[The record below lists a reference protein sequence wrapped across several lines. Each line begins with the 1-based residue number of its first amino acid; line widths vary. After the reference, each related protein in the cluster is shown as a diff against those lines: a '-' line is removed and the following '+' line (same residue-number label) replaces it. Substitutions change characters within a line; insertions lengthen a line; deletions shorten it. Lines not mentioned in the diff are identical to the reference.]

1 MCWMA
6 GALELD
12 VGELL
17 EREQGLAMLA
27 RVLRDVGRTGVGRI
41 VFVAG
46 EAGVGKT
53 ALVRRFCEQARGS
66 RVLWGGCDPL
76 ATPAPLGSVVEVAQQ
91 LAGSAAALVVAG
103 ARPSEVARALLDDLR
118 RARNA
123 VVVLEDLHWADG
135 GTVDVLGCA
144 VRRVE
149 RVPVLV
155 ICTYRD
161 DELEAA
167 HPLRV
172 MLGRVATARS
182 VERLRLER
190 LSETAVG
197 VLVDRV
203 GRDAKAVYTAT
214 RGNPFFVTE
223 LLAGPEGE
231 LPLTV
236 RDAVLARA
244 SLIDAESRA
253 LLDLVSLVPAEAELW
268 LLEQASES
276 GLDGLGRCIGV
287 GMLEAHGHAVRF
299 RHELARM
306 VLEQELDPAR
316 RVALDRQV
324 LRALEGAGG
333 SPERLVHH
341 AEGAGD
347 NAALLR
353 WAAVAGERSAA
364 LGAHGEAAQHYARAV
379 AVSLASSEGTRAE
392 LLRRCAVEHYLI
404 DQLDRAIMLQRESI
418 ALLRATRDRVR
429 EGDGLRWLSR
439 FLWFGGRGEEAEA
452 VAGEAVAVLEQMAP
466 GPELARAYSNLA
478 QLRMLSYDTGSAIT
492 WSERALEL
500 AERFGVAE
508 VAVHALSNIGT
519 AEVIAGREREGRAK
533 IQASLARAR
542 AAGLDDDV
550 GRAYA
555 NLVTAAVERRQ
566 SALADRFL
574 AEGIAYCA
582 EHDLASYGLYLR
594 AWRARHALNGGRW
607 RAAGEEVSEV
617 LAHPGASPPTQIVAH
632 VVAGLL
638 AARTGD
644 HARARGLLEQANAFA
659 APTGE
664 LQRVAPVAA
673 ARAEAAWLRRELDEV
688 DDATAA
694 AVTLAAKL
702 NQPWALG
709 ELSLWRQR
717 AGLKSPDGDTASP
730 FADELA
736 GDWRHAAA
744 LWTDLGCPYDAA
756 FALAGSDSE
765 PELRRALTELQRLG
779 ARPAAQITAR
789 RLRERGI
796 RAVPRGPHVATRANP
811 GALTSRELEVLAL
824 LAAGLR
830 NGDIARRLVLSTR
843 TVEHHVSAILGKL
856 GVRTR
861 AEAAAAALRLGLDK
875 PA

>member
-1 MCWMA
+1 MA

-17 EREQGLAMLA
+17 EREQGLALLA
-27 RVLRDVGRTGVGRI
+27 RVLRDVGRAGVGRL

-66 RVLWGGCDPL
+66 RVVWSGCDPL

-91 LAGSAAALVVAG
+91 LAGSAAAVMVAG
-103 ARPSEVARALLDDLR
+103 ARPSEVARALLEDLR

-135 GTVDVLGCA
+135 GTVDVLGCV

-155 ICTYRD
+155 VCTYGD

-190 LSETAVG
+190 LSETAGGGGGGGGWRGGGGGGGGGGGRGGGRGG
-197 VLVDRV
+197 V
-203 GRDAKAVYTAT
+203 
-214 RGNPFFVTE
+214 
-223 LLAGPEGE
+223 
-231 LPLTV
+231 
-236 RDAVLARA
+236 
-244 SLIDAESRA
+244 
-253 LLDLVSLVPAEAELW
+253 
-268 LLEQASES
+268 
-276 GLDGLGRCIGV
+276 GRCIGV
-287 GMLEAHGHAVRF
+287 GMLEAHGRAVRF

-306 VLEQELDPAR
+306 VLEQERDPAR
-316 RVALDRQV
+316 RVALDRRV

-341 AEGAGD
+341 AERAGD

-364 LGAHGEAAQHYARAV
+364 LGAHREAAQHYARAV

-404 DQLDRAIMLQRESI
+404 DQLDRAIVLQREWI
-418 ALLRATRDRVR
+418 ALLRATGDRVR

-452 VAGEAVAVLEQMAP
+452 VAGEAVVVLEQMAP

-594 AWRARHALNGGRW
+594 AWRARQALNSGRW
-607 RAAGEEVSEV
+607 HAAGEEVSEV
-617 LAHPGASPPTQIVAH
+617 LAHPEASPPTQIVAH

-664 LQRVAPVAA
+664 LQRLAPVAA
-673 ARAEAAWLRRELDEV
+673 ARAQAAWLRRELDEV

-702 NQPWALG
+702 DQPWALG

-744 LWTDLGCPYDAA
+744 LWTDLGCPYEAA
-756 FALAGSDSE
+756 LALAGSTRARA
-765 PELRRALTELQRLG
+765 RRALTELQRLG

-796 RAVPRGPHVATRANP
+796 RAVPRRPHVAT
-811 GALTSRELEVLAL
+811 GAGAPLA
-824 LAAGLR
+824 R
-830 NGDIARRLVLSTR
+830 
-843 TVEHHVSAILGKL
+843 
-856 GVRTR
+856 
-861 AEAAAAALRLGLDK
+861 
-875 PA
+875 

>member
-1 MCWMA
+1 MPKRC
-6 GALELD
+6 
-12 VGELL
+12 
-17 EREQGLAMLA
+17 
-27 RVLRDVGRTGVGRI
+27 
-41 VFVAG
+41 
-46 EAGVGKT
+46 
-53 ALVRRFCEQARGS
+53 
-66 RVLWGGCDPL
+66 
-76 ATPAPLGSVVEVAQQ
+76 
-91 LAGSAAALVVAG
+91 
-103 ARPSEVARALLDDLR
+103 
-118 RARNA
+118 
-123 VVVLEDLHWADG
+123 
-135 GTVDVLGCA
+135 
-144 VRRVE
+144 
-149 RVPVLV
+149 
-155 ICTYRD
+155 
-161 DELEAA
+161 
-167 HPLRV
+167 
-172 MLGRVATARS
+172 
-182 VERLRLER
+182 
-190 LSETAVG
+190 
-197 VLVDRV
+197 
-203 GRDAKAVYTAT
+203 YTAT

-316 RVALDRQV
+316 RVALNRRV

-341 AEGAGD
+341 AERAGD

-353 WAAVAGERSAA
+353 WAVVAGERSAA
-364 LGAHGEAAQHYARAV
+364 LGAHREAAQHYARAV

-404 DQLDRAIMLQRESI
+404 DQLDRAIALQRESI
-418 ALLRATRDRVR
+418 ALLRAIGDRVR

-533 IQASLARAR
+533 IQASLARAQ

-555 NLVTAAVERRQ
+555 NLVTSAVERRQ

-574 AEGIAYCA
+574 AEGIAYCV

-594 AWRARHALNGGRW
+594 AWRARQALNSGRW
-607 RAAGEEVSEV
+607 HAAGEEVSEV
-617 LAHPGASPPTQIVAH
+617 LAHPEASPPTQIVAH

-644 HARARGLLEQANAFA
+644 HARARSAARTGECVRGPDRRAAAAGAGRRCPRRGGLA
-659 APTGE
+659 APRAGRGRGRDRGRRDARGE
-664 LQRVAPVAA
+664 ARSAVGARGTVAVAA
-673 ARAEAAWLRRELDEV
+673 ACRSQIARRGYGIAVCGRTRGRLAPRRSTV
-688 DDATAA
+688 DRPRLPVRGGARTGR
-694 AVTLAAKL
+694 V
-702 NQPWALG
+702 
-709 ELSLWRQR
+709 RQR
-717 AGLKSPDGDTASP
+717 ARTTSSAHRVTA
-730 FADELA
+730 A
-736 GDWRHAAA
+736 
-744 LWTDLGCPYDAA
+744 GCPSGGPDQPPDACA
-756 FALAGSDSE
+756 NAASE
-765 PELRRALTELQRLG
+765 LCRADHTWRRG
-779 ARPAAQITAR
+779 ATPA
-789 RLRERGI
+789 
-796 RAVPRGPHVATRANP
+796 P
-811 GALTSRELEVLAL
+811 
-824 LAAGLR
+824 
-830 NGDIARRLVLSTR
+830 
-843 TVEHHVSAILGKL
+843 
-856 GVRTR
+856 
-861 AEAAAAALRLGLDK
+861 
-875 PA
+875 

>member
-1 MCWMA
+1 MNSDARARAHRPAPGVSGCRWQPGASGLRASGCRWDRVLDGWCA
-6 GALELD
+6 GARCWRV
-12 VGELL
+12 VGE
-17 EREQGLAMLA
+17 GAGAGAA
-27 RVLRDVGRTGVGRI
+27 RSGVARCRRAGVGRL

-66 RVLWGGCDPL
+66 RVVWSGCDPL

-91 LAGSAAALVVAG
+91 LAGSAAAVMVAG
-103 ARPSEVARALLDDLR
+103 ARPSEVARALLEDLR

-135 GTVDVLGCA
+135 GTVDVLGCV

-155 ICTYRD
+155 VCTYGD

-197 VLVDRV
+197 
-203 GRDAKAVYTAT
+203 
-214 RGNPFFVTE
+214 
-223 LLAGPEGE
+223 
-231 LPLTV
+231 
-236 RDAVLARA
+236 
-244 SLIDAESRA
+244 
-253 LLDLVSLVPAEAELW
+253 
-268 LLEQASES
+268 
-276 GLDGLGRCIGV
+276 RCIGV
-287 GMLEAHGHAVRF
+287 GMLEAHGRAVRF

-306 VLEQELDPAR
+306 VLEQERDPAR
-316 RVALDRQV
+316 RVALDRRV

-341 AEGAGD
+341 AERAGD

-364 LGAHGEAAQHYARAV
+364 LGAHREAAQHYARAV

-404 DQLDRAIMLQRESI
+404 DQLDRAIVLQRESV
-418 ALLRATRDRVR
+418 ALLRATGDRVR

-452 VAGEAVAVLEQMAP
+452 VAGEAVVVLEQTAP

-594 AWRARHALNGGRW
+594 AWRARQALNSGRW
-607 RAAGEEVSEV
+607 HAAGEEVSEV
-617 LAHPGASPPTQIVAH
+617 LAHPEASPPTQIVAH

-659 APTGE
+659 ARTGE
-664 LQRVAPVAA
+664 LQRLAPVAA
-673 ARAEAAWLRRELDEV
+673 ARAEAAWLRRELEEV

-702 NQPWALG
+702 DQPWARG
-709 ELSLWRQR
+709 TV
-717 AGLKSPDGDTASP
+717 AV
-730 FADELA
+730 
-736 GDWRHAAA
+736 AAA
-744 LWTDLGCPYDAA
+744 CR
-756 FALAGSDSE
+756 S
-765 PELRRALTELQRLG
+765 Q
-779 ARPAAQITAR
+779 
-789 RLRERGI
+789 
-796 RAVPRGPHVATRANP
+796 
-811 GALTSRELEVLAL
+811 
-824 LAAGLR
+824 
-830 NGDIARRLVLSTR
+830 IARRGYGIAVR
-843 TVEHHVSAILGKL
+843 G
-856 GVRTR
+856 RTR
-861 AEAAAAALRLGLDK
+861 GRLAPRRSTVDRPRLPVRGGARTGRVRHRARATSSAHRVTAAGRPSGGSDHRQTPARARHPSCAARATRGDEGQLWRVDVTR
-875 PA
+875 A